1 MSKKNKKKKK
11 GIAFFS
17 RAKSATPEPMVTEE
31 VTAVGDSGVTVVP
44 AGAFDYSKA
53 NEGQREAIEATDGPV
68 LIIAGP
74 GTGKT
79 YTLVQR
85 ALNLIVNKGV
95 KPEEI
100 MMATFTEKAAK
111 ELVTRISNELT
122 SLNIPVNLTEM
133 YIGTFH
139 SICLRIIKE
148 NLEYTRIKKNF
159 RTLDDFDQKYMVFQ
173 NIRMF
178 QRIPRFSDVIT
189 SRFAWEQAK
198 EICSYVN
205 NLTEELVDADKL
217 AASRNAD
224 YAVIGQ
230 ILLVYQQLVTDNNY
244 LDFSGIQTEAYW
256 LLSNHPEI
264 LAAVQGK
271 IKYLMIDE
279 YQDTNYIQEQ
289 IAFAIAGRVQNICVV
304 GDDDQGLYRFRGAT
318 IRNILEFPDN
328 FTDKEC
334 KVVKLTV
341 NYRSNSDIVDFYNL
355 WMQSTD
361 CGRNSFAWDRY
372 RHDKRIVPHKQSA
385 LSSPAVIRVAT
396 DEGEDAWHEENLAFI
411 RMLLDSGKIYDLN
424 QIALPNSATGS
435 RTYSSMFSSANFGT
449 PQETAPRTGTL
460 VVSRLVIFASRVVM
474 LRQPL

>member
-17 RAKSATPEPMVTEE
+17 RAKSATPEPMVAEE

-224 YAVIGQ
+224 YEVIGQ

-244 LDFSGIQTEAYW
+244 LDFSSIQTEAYW

-271 IKYLMIDE
+271 IKHLMIDE

-289 IAFAIAGRVQNICVV
+289 IAFAIQIRTKHRAASGS
-304 GDDDQGLYRFRGAT
+304 GA
-318 IRNILEFPDN
+318 
-328 FTDKEC
+328 
-334 KVVKLTV
+334 
-341 NYRSNSDIVDFYNL
+341 
-355 WMQSTD
+355 
-361 CGRNSFAWDRY
+361 
-372 RHDKRIVPHKQSA
+372 
-385 LSSPAVIRVAT
+385 
-396 DEGEDAWHEENLAFI
+396 
-411 RMLLDSGKIYDLN
+411 
-424 QIALPNSATGS
+424 
-435 RTYSSMFSSANFGT
+435 RTA
-449 PQETAPRTGTL
+449 
-460 VVSRLVIFASRVVM
+460 
-474 LRQPL
+474 